1 MPKED
6 CERGR
11 SRRRD
16 AISGSEV
23 PSKTNLREGHPEQSE
38 QLQRHTDYMT
48 VSVLNSRTH
57 WANGRIH
64 ELRKQ
69 FFSDGELLQGERTG
83 RETARCL

>member
-1 MPKED
+1 M
-6 CERGR
+6 
-11 SRRRD
+11 
-16 AISGSEV
+16 

-38 QLQRHTDYMT
+38 QLQQNTDYMT
-48 VSVLNSRTH
+48 VSVLISCTL
-57 WANGRIH
+57 ANGRNH